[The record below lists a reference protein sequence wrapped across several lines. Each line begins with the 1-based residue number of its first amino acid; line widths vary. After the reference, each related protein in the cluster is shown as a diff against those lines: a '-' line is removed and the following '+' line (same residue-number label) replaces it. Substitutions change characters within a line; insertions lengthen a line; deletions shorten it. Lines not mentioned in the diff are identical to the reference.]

1 MLLRPF
7 TSADVDAVNALH
19 RDVWWPERSAA
30 GWAWLEDNPA
40 RNDIKAPAGWVVE
53 DAAGTPAA
61 FAGNLIQRFW
71 QDDRRIHGATG
82 FSIIV
87 PPSVRGASRHLIRAC
102 VNQPH
107 VFAAYTFNAN
117 PRSAPLYGRYG
128 MVAWP
133 PRTHDLKLSWIL
145 DPIDCLHGRILREAV
160 KRAPT
165 LSDPYRERFMN
176 RRLGSPRPARLP
188 SQVVPLDDLGDA
200 SDYAAFWTALKG
212 EGRLIAD
219 RSPEILRWRR
229 SDPDQTRPPV
239 MVAFRRE
246 GVITGSATAIMAK
259 ANPIEP
265 AILEI
270 LDLVAL
276 EGESQAIPA
285 LMQALMAQGR
295 SLGAA
300 KVRLQVVG
308 GELLRRLGPWAT
320 SARRE
325 GGWGHSHV
333 FFRPDG
339 PDHHAWSP
347 TPFDADHA
355 FCQRPVPV
363 RAPTTRREQPASA
376 PIRQT

>member
-1 MLLRPF
+1 MTLRPF
-7 TSADVDAVNALH
+7 TPADVDAVNTLH

-30 GWAWLEDNPA
+30 GWAWLDANPA
-40 RNDIKAPAGWVVE
+40 RTDIDAPSGWVIE
-53 DAAGTPAA
+53 DEAGTPAA
-61 FAGNLIQRFW
+61 FVGNMIQRFW
-71 QDDRRIHGATG
+71 QDDRRVHGATG

-87 PPSVRGASRHLIRAC
+87 PPTLRGASRHLIKVF
-102 VNQPH
+102 VNQPD
-107 VFAAYTFNAN
+107 VFATYTFNAN
-117 PRSAPLYGRYG
+117 SRSAPLYARHG

-133 PRTHDLKLSWIL
+133 RRTHDLKLSWII

-176 RRLGSPRPARLP
+176 RRLGSPRQARLP
-188 SQVVPLDDLGDA
+188 SQVSVLNDLGDG
-200 SDYAAFWTALKG
+200 SDYAAFWAALKS

-229 SDPDQTRPPV
+229 SAPDQTTPPV
-239 MVAFRRE
+239 MIAFRRD
-246 GVITGSATAIMAK
+246 GVITGSAMAVMAK

-265 AILEI
+265 AFLEI

-276 EGESQAIPA
+276 EGERQVIPA
-285 LMQALMAQGR
+285 LMQALMAEGR
-295 SLGAA
+295 ALGAA

-308 GELLRRLGPWAT
+308 EELLRRLGPWA
-320 SARRE
+320 SGARRE

-333 FFRPDG
+333 LFHPDG

-355 FCQRPVPV
+355 FCQRPVP
-363 RAPTTRREQPASA
+363 AF
-376 PIRQT
+376 RQGRSRPVTVDQA